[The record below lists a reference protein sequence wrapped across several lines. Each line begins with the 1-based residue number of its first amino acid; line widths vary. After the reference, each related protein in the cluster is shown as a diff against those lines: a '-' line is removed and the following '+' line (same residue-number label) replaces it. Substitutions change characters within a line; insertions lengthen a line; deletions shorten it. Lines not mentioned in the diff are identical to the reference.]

1 MVDICS
7 PTHSLTPLRQRFL
20 YFMLAPM
27 SQTLK
32 FVLVIM
38 LYVYGLMKGNNT
50 LTAKKSNNKA
60 CCLLFRNLLSDFG
73 NFNYLAEH
81 YI

>member
-7 PTHSLTPLRQRFL
+7 PTHSLTPLDKDFCTHVGT
-20 YFMLAPM
+20 M

-60 CCLLFRNLLSDFG
+60 CCLLLGTCSLILG
-73 NFNYLAEH
+73 TLTT
-81 YI
+81 